1 VGDAAAFADAVVRVL
16 ADPGHAA
23 ALAGAG
29 RRQAAAWPDGE
40 AAGRRLVAVY
50 RELLG
55 APGDGP
61 P

>member
-1 VGDAAAFADAVVRVL
+1 MSE
-16 ADPGHAA
+16 
-23 ALAGAG
+23 AG
-29 RRQAAAWPDGE
+29 RRQAAEWPDE
-40 AAGRRLVAVY
+40 AGAARQLVAVY